1 MTQVRIRLNE
11 AELLR
16 AGFPRD
22 AVVALRQIAAVIG
35 SGLEIG
41 EITDVEALVLT
52 TGRNDGKQANIE
64 QEVIRLADQINQIR
78 RDSTAF
84 QQSIQRELES
94 LQHSIRRSGV
104 QQEIDRLREQIA
116 LLSKPNLSVIQLKL
130 DELTTYVM
138 GTR

>member
-1 MTQVRIRLNE
+1 MTQVRIKLNE

-16 AGFPRD
+16 AGLPRD
-22 AVVALRQIAAVIG
+22 AVVALRQIVAVVG

-64 QEVIRLADQINQIR
+64 QEVIRLGDQINQIR

-94 LQHSIRRSGV
+94 LQNSVRRSGV
-104 QQEIDRLREQIA
+104 QQEIDRLREQIGM
-116 LLSKPNLSVIQLKL
+116 LHQPSLSGVQRQL

-138 GTR
+138 GSR

>member
-16 AGFPRD
+16 AGLPRD

-52 TGRNDGKQANIE
+52 TGRNDGKQSNIE
-64 QEVIRLADQINQIR
+64 QEVMRLGDQVNQIR

-84 QQSIQRELES
+84 QQNIQRELES
-94 LQHSIRRSGV
+94 LQQAVRRSGV
-104 QQEIDRLREQIA
+104 QQEIERLREQIGM
-116 LLSKPNLSVIQLKL
+116 LHQPNISGIQSRL

-138 GTR
+138 GSR

>member
-1 MTQVRIRLNE
+1 MTQVRIKLNE

-22 AVVALRQIAAVIG
+22 TVAALRQIAAVIG

-52 TGRNDGKQANIE
+52 TGRNDGKQSNIE
-64 QEVIRLADQINQIR
+64 QEVMRLGDQINQIR

-84 QQSIQRELES
+84 QQNIQ
-94 LQHSIRRSGV
+94 Q
-104 QQEIDRLREQIA
+104 
-116 LLSKPNLSVIQLKL
+116 KL
-130 DELTTYVM
+130 DELTNYVM
-138 GTR
+138 GSR

>member
-1 MTQVRIRLNE
+1 MTQVRIKLNE

-16 AGFPRD
+16 AGLPRD
-22 AVVALRQIAAVIG
+22 AIVALRQIAAVIG

-52 TGRNDGKQANIE
+52 TGRNDGKQSNIE
-64 QEVIRLADQINQIR
+64 QEVMRIGDQVNQIR

-84 QQSIQRELES
+84 QQ
-94 LQHSIRRSGV
+94 
-104 QQEIDRLREQIA
+104 EIDRLREQIGMVHQQ
-116 LLSKPNLSVIQLKL
+116 NLSGIQRQL

-138 GTR
+138 GSR

>member
-1 MTQVRIRLNE
+1 MTQVRIKLNE

-22 AVVALRQIAAVIG
+22 AVVALRQIVAVVG

-52 TGRNDGKQANIE
+52 TGRNDGKQSNIE
-64 QEVIRLADQINQIR
+64 QEVMRLGDQVNQIR

-84 QQSIQRELES
+84 QQNIQLELES
-94 LQHSIRRSGV
+94 LQQAVRRSDV
-104 QQEIDRLREQIA
+104 QQEIERLREQIGM
-116 LLSKPNLSVIQLKL
+116 LHQPNLSVIQQNL
-130 DELTTYVM
+130 DELTNYVM
-138 GTR
+138 GSR

>member
-22 AVVALRQIAAVIG
+22 AVVALRQIVAVIG

-41 EITDVEALVLT
+41 EISDVEALVLT
-52 TGRNDGKQANIE
+52 TGRNDGKQSNIE

-94 LQHSIRRSGV
+94 LQHSVRRSGV
-104 QQEIDRLREQIA
+104 QQEIDRLREQIGM
-116 LLSKPNLSVIQLKL
+116 LHQPSLSGVQRQL

-138 GTR
+138 GSR

>member
-16 AGFPRD
+16 AGLPRD

-52 TGRNDGKQANIE
+52 TGRNDGKQSNIE
-64 QEVIRLADQINQIR
+64 QEVMRLGDQVNQIR

-84 QQSIQRELES
+84 QQNIQRELES
-94 LQHSIRRSGV
+94 LQQAVRRHQPNISG
-104 QQEIDRLREQIA
+104 
-116 LLSKPNLSVIQLKL
+116 IQSRL

-138 GTR
+138 GSR

>member
-1 MTQVRIRLNE
+1 MTQVRIKLNE

-22 AVVALRQIAAVIG
+22 AVVALRQIVAVIG

-52 TGRNDGKQANIE
+52 TGRNDGKQSNIE
-64 QEVIRLADQINQIR
+64 QEVMRLGDQVNQIR

-84 QQSIQRELES
+84 QQNIQRELES
-94 LQHSIRRSGV
+94 LQQVVRRSGV
-104 QQEIDRLREQIA
+104 QQEIERLREQIGM
-116 LLSKPNLSVIQLKL
+116 LHQPNLSVIQSRL

-138 GTR
+138 GSR

>member
-1 MTQVRIRLNE
+1 MTQVRIKLNE

-22 AVVALRQIAAVIG
+22 AVVALRQIVAVVG

-64 QEVIRLADQINQIR
+64 QEVNRLGDQINQIR

-84 QQSIQRELES
+84 QQGIQRELES
-94 LQHSIRRSGV
+94 LQQAVRRSDV
-104 QQEIDRLREQIA
+104 QQEINRLREQIGM
-116 LLSKPNLSVIQLKL
+116 LYQPNLSGIQRQL

-138 GTR
+138 GSR